1 MQYLLLGP
9 TEARDDS
16 HAPLPIGGARL
27 RALLASLALRAGSP
41 LAVTVADLVDEVWG
55 DDPPRDAPAALQAL
69 VSRLRRALGARD
81 RVLADPTGGYRLAA
95 APEDVDLH
103 RFTRLARD
111 GARQLDDPATPP
123 AIAAATL
130 RSALALWRGPALADL
145 PEPARSA
152 LAAAPEALRTAARR
166 GRVEAEL
173 RAGAADP
180 ASLLPELDALI
191 HEHPYDE
198 PLRVLQ
204 LRTLRAAGRPAD
216 ALAAY
221 ERTRRTFADSLGTD
235 PGPALRAFHAEL
247 LRPPPEP
254 TAPPEPPEA
263 PRGNLRPRLTSFVGR
278 EPDLE
283 ALHGD
288 LSRHRLVTLIGPGG
302 SGKTRLA
309 EHAAADHPEPGWLVE
324 LARLDHPAAVPGAVL
339 SALGLRENGLVAR
352 EKSPAEDPTTLLIDH
367 CAHRGLLLVLDNCEH
382 VIGAAAELADRLL
395 AHCPGIR
402 VLATSREPLGVPG
415 EVLRPVEPLPPDPAH
430 RLFADRAA
438 AAQPGFTPDDDPAAV
453 AEICARLDGLPL
465 AIELAAARLR
475 LLTPRQIADRLDD
488 RFRLLT
494 GGSRTLLPRQQ
505 TLRAVVDWS
514 WDLLTEPER
523 AVLRRLAVF
532 TGGCDLTA
540 AEAVCAAPALDVAD
554 VLGSLVDKSLV
565 LAEPTPDGMRYRMLE
580 TIHEYA
586 ISRAAD
592 EPAQAR
598 TTALRH
604 AAHFLALAEEAEP
617 LLRSA
622 AQLPWI
628 RRVETELDN
637 LRAALDLAVRD
648 GDSDTAQRAVFA
660 LGWFWWLRNYRI
672 EGAEWTARVLA
683 LTPTE
688 PPEDSPAYLTHQH
701 LQVLH
706 MFLRSESSAAEEFR
720 TPEYRALTR
729 RLKETFRRGS
739 PETSAF
745 PGILWPTTA
754 LLTGDLL
761 DFHADL
767 DEAVENCRRYAGD
780 WELGVILM
788 LRTHVAI
795 DMTGGLHTVDADLVE
810 LHEIADR
817 VGDRWTR
824 AQVSSAAGEVALSR
838 GQYDWARIEYEECL
852 RLAREVGAHIE
863 APFAIARIAETAY
876 CSGDMEGAER
886 LLAESDRESR
896 KYGGVYDVRAFAR
909 LLASMI
915 ALYRGDHAKA
925 RAEYVVARAE
935 SKGAGVPPQFIAGLD
950 NIEALLVAHDQGPR
964 AALAGAGPAFADA
977 ISTHCAE
984 RVLAALAET
993 AAGLLAATDRPG
1005 EALRILAAATAWR
1018 SGHPRSVPEEAFLD
1032 GFPERARAVLG
1043 PARSAAEEAAGAE
1056 LTPPEVA
1063 ALLKSGC

>member
-9 TEARDDS
+9 TEARDDF

-221 ERTRRTFADSLGTD
+221 ERTRRTLADSLGTD

-767 DEAVENCRRYAGD
+767 DEAVENCRRYGGD

-876 CSGDMEGAER
+876 CSGNMEGAER

>member
-16 HAPLPIGGARL
+16 HAPLPMGGARL

-69 VSRLRRALGARD
+69 VSRLRRALGAHD

-95 APEDVDLH
+95 AREDVDLH

-145 PEPARSA
+145 PEPARSV
-152 LAAAPEALRTAARR
+152 LAAAPEALRTAVRR

-173 RAGAADP
+173 RAAVADP

-221 ERTRRTFADSLGTD
+221 ERTRRTLAESLGAD

-254 TAPPEPPEA
+254 PAPPEPPEA

-367 CAHRGLLLVLDNCEH
+367 CAHRSLLLVLDNCEH
-382 VIGAAAELADRLL
+382 VIGAAADLADRLL

-438 AAQPGFTPDDDPAAV
+438 SAQPGFTPDDDPAAV

-540 AEAVCAAPALDVAD
+540 AEAVCAEPALDVAD

-586 ISRAAD
+586 LSRAAD

-628 RRVETELDN
+628 RRVESELDN
-637 LRAALDLAVRD
+637 LRAALDLAVRE
-648 GDSDTAQRAVFA
+648 GDADTAQRLVFA
-660 LGWFWWLRNYRI
+660 LGWFWWLRNYRV
-672 EGAEWTARVLA
+672 EGAEWTVRVLA

-688 PPEDSPAYLTHQH
+688 PPEESPAYLTRLR
-701 LQVLH
+701 LQVLR
-706 MFLRSESSAAEEFR
+706 MFLRSESNEAEEFR
-720 TPEYRALTR
+720 SPEYRALAR
-729 RLKETFRRGS
+729 RIKEAFRRGS
-739 PETSAF
+739 PETNAF

-754 LLTGDLL
+754 LLTGDFL
-761 DFHADL
+761 DFHTDL
-767 DEAVENCRRYAGD
+767 DEAVENCRRHGGD

-810 LHEIADR
+810 LHEIAHR

-863 APFAIARIAETAY
+863 APFAIARIAEAAY
-876 CSGDMEGAER
+876 CSGAMEAAER

-935 SKGAGVPPQFIAGLD
+935 SRGAGVPPQFIAGLD

-964 AALAGAGPAFADA
+964 AALAGVGPAFADA

-1005 EALRILAAATAWR
+1005 EALRVLAAATAWR

-1032 GFPERARAVLG
+1032 GFPERARALLG
-1043 PARSAAEEAAGAE
+1043 PARSAAEETAGAE
-1056 LTPPEVA
+1056 MTPPEVA
-1063 ALLKSGC
+1063 ALLKSNC